1 MQLSAVAN
9 AGAVEVLFAVVDKV
23 DVECHVVKVVDLKFD
38 VIQVLDVEFH
48 VVKVLSEVVSTGT
61 NSEQHTSSTSPSI

>member
-23 DVECHVVKVVDLKFD
+23 DVECHVVKV
-38 VIQVLDVEFH
+38 LDVEFH
-48 VVKVLSEVVSTGT
+48 VVKVLSEAVSTGT